1 MTDEAA
7 RLKST
12 GRFGPGNP
20 GKPRGAVNKV
30 GRDLREMV
38 RVALDEAGGVE
49 YLVKQ
54 AHANPTAF
62 LALVGR
68 LIPKDVKVAGDLQ
81 VDHRA
86 AVAEAVQTM
95 MANLFKPPG
104 GGVA

>member
-1 MTDEAA
+1 MTDATA

-30 GRDLREMV
+30 SRDLREMV

-49 YLVKQ
+49 YLVRQ

-68 LIPKDVKVAGDLQ
+68 LIPRDVKVEADLQ

-95 MANLFKPPG
+95 MANLFKPPS